1 MRGTLVGNGLLMSL
15 TGSHI
20 IIKQSLFAA
29 KTKCKKETNEETSS
43 NDSAVYQLNIYILYF
58 TDIRSSC
65 VSITSFVT
73 HDVM

>member
-20 IIKQSLFAA
+20 IIK
-29 KTKCKKETNEETSS
+29 ETNEDTSS

-58 TDIRSSC
+58 TDIKSSC

-73 HDVM
+73 LDVM